1 MARARPGRTVVGG
14 YRSPGAFR
22 AALRAQPASV
32 VRRIPGLDTVVLRP
46 RGPVRA
52 FAAAF
57 ARRPGI
63 EYVHALAWR
72 HAHVDPALFADQL
85 GNHYEWQYAAARV
98 DTVPDWVLR
107 AASTVTIA
115 VVDTGADL
123 LAPDIAAKA
132 AQTWDIRLQ
141 GTDVR
146 DYSGH
151 GTFVASL
158 AAGSIT
164 NDDGIAGFGGDA
176 HLLIVRAGQPDGAF
190 TDLDEATGIV
200 YAVDHGAKIV
210 NLSLGGRR
218 SSPTEQRAIDY
229 AVAHGVLLVAAA
241 GNERE
246 RGNPIEFPAALLQP
260 VLSNGIGG
268 RGLVV
273 GASTSDRQRAS
284 FSSTGSWISL
294 AAPGNNVL
302 GAVSTLSSPADYP
315 RFALTGARE
324 GLYGYSSGTS
334 FATPE
339 VSGAAALVWAANPS
353 LDARGVA
360 EILKQTA
367 SGAGTWTPDLGFG
380 VIDVAAAVASANRA
394 PTVLVAAQRSGD
406 RVHLTWSSIASAY
419 RIAAA
424 QDGSAARVLLSAT
437 THTEAWF
444 RLASGHS
451 YTFTVTALDSTGAET
466 VTSKPLALRVARK
479 RH

>member
-1 MARARPGRTVVGG
+1 M
-14 YRSPGAFR
+14 
-22 AALRAQPASV
+22 
-32 VRRIPGLDTVVLRP
+32 
-46 RGPVRA
+46 
-52 FAAAF
+52 
-57 ARRPGI
+57 
-63 EYVHALAWR
+63 
-72 HAHVDPALFADQL
+72 HVDPALFADQL
-85 GNHYEWQYAAARV
+85 GNNYEWQYAAARV

-115 VVDTGADL
+115 IVDTGADL

-132 AQTWDIRLQ
+132 AQVYDVRLQ

-146 DYSGH
+146 DYNGH

-176 HLLIVRAGQPDGAF
+176 QLLVVRAGQPDGAF
-190 TDLDEATGIV
+190 TDVDEAAGIV

-241 GNERE
+241 GNDRE

-260 VLSNGIGG
+260 VFSNGIGG

-273 GASTSDRQRAS
+273 GASTSDRKRAS
-284 FSSTGSWISL
+284 FSSTGSWVSL
-294 AAPGNNVL
+294 AAPGDNVL

-315 RFALTGARE
+315 RFAIAGARE

-367 SGAGTWTPDLGFG
+367 SGAGAWTPELGFG

-394 PTVLVAAQRSGD
+394 PTVLVSAMRSGN
-406 RVHLTWSSIASAY
+406 RVHLTWSGVASAY
-419 RIAAA
+419 RVAAA
-424 QDGSAARVLLSAT
+424 QDRSVSRVVIAATGRTDAS
-437 THTEAWF
+437 F
-444 RLASGHS
+444 RLAPGHS
-451 YTFTVTALDSTGAET
+451 YTFVVTALDGTGAET
-466 VTSKPLALRVARK
+466 VASKPLTLRVVRARTRK